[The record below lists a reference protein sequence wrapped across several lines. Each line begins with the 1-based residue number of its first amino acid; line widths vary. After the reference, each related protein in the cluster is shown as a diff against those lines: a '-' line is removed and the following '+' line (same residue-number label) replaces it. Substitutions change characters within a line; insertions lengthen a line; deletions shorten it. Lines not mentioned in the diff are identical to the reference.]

1 MIMTIREVIV
11 SGLKGYTGLQ
21 TIDTDSNLRRPV
33 YPFYSFKFTTLLQK
47 DRGEGNYLY
56 DFPESLDPNFKYDYR
71 ETYQHQPYYVISFN
85 AYSDDL
91 IECQESIQK
100 AWDWFKHAGYQD
112 FKDKNFV
119 VVDVGNIA
127 DRSVFKDVAFEYRYG
142 FDVRIRYLH
151 ELERRTETIESYKI
165 TKGKDF

>member
-1 MIMTIREVIV
+1 MIMTIRKVIV

-21 TIDTDSNLRRPV
+21 AIDTDSNYRRPE

-47 DRGEGNYLY
+47 DRGQGNYLY

-71 ETYQHQPYYVISFN
+71 ETYQHQPNYVISFN
-85 AYSDDL
+85 AYSDNL

-100 AWDWFKHAGYQD
+100 AWAWFKQAGYQD

-127 DRSVFKDVAFEYRYG
+127 DRSIFKDVSFEYRYG

-151 ELERRTETIESYKI
+151 EVERRTENIETYKI
-165 TKGKDF
+165 NKGKDY